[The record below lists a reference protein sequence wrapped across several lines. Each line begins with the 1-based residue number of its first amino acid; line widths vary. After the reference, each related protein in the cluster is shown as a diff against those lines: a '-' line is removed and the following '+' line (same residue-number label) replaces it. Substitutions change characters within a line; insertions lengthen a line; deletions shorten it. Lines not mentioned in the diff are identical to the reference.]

1 MMFSKYDLN
10 LFIHWFNKSVKV
22 LNIDTKEFDI
32 TNMQATSSMIKTMI
46 KTDPLTCEKQ
56 TVKQIQTQIT
66 RDIVNATSWSA

>member
-1 MMFSKYDLN
+1 
-10 LFIHWFNKSVKV
+10 
-22 LNIDTKEFDI
+22 
-32 TNMQATSSMIKTMI
+32 MQATSSMIKTMI